1 LPSSSF
7 SRERAGSRVPRC
19 VLTSKSADDP
29 SAELE
34 IEVVVDE
41 RPGVVDV
48 DPYYKL
54 IDSHPLDNLS
64 PL

>member
-1 LPSSSF
+1 
-7 SRERAGSRVPRC
+7 